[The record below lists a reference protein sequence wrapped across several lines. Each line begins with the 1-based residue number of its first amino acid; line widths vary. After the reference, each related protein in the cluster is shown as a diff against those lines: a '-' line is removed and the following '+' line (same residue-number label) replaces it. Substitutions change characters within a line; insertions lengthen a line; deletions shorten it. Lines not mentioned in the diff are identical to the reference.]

1 MMSLSDR
8 LDATRGRPAGF
19 DYMRISL
26 ASLVVL
32 FHAFA
37 CYGAATFAAVE
48 GGPLRP
54 LWAMILPMFF
64 GLSGFLVSGSLE
76 RSPTLVQFLGLRVI
90 RLVPALAVEAILS
103 LLIIGTLFTTLP
115 LHEFFRNRETWQYLL
130 NIVGDVHFYL
140 PGVFDHNPFSAQVN
154 GQLWSLPVEL
164 KCYLVIAVLATL
176 GAYRFKTLLIASCLA
191 LQLYCSYRMMFVFTS
206 PDDVK
211 GLLGASALVLA
222 FIYGVALYRLRD
234 DVPWDFRLFL
244 GCLAIGVILLRINY
258 WNSFSILPLTY
269 CTVYLG
275 LTDPPRS
282 RLLSSGD
289 YSYGIYLYS
298 GPIQQAVIAAFPA
311 YRHWWMNLLISVP
324 LVALAAAGSWHL
336 IEKRALKLRPMLKQI
351 EQHWL
356 PINDQIFAFCL
367 GLMPPGLKA
376 RWARNRSAA

>member
-1 MMSLSDR
+1 MISLSDR

-19 DYMRISL
+19 DYMRVSL

-37 CYGAATFAAVE
+37 CYGPATFAAVE

-90 RLVPALAVEAILS
+90 RLVPALAVEAVLS

-115 LHEFFRNRETWQYLL
+115 LHDFFRNRETWQYLL

-140 PGVFDHNPFSAQVN
+140 PGVFDGNPFSAQVN

-164 KCYLVIAVLATL
+164 KCYLVISILATL
-176 GAYRFKTLLIASCLA
+176 GAYRFKRLLIASCIA
-191 LQLYCSYRMMFVFTS
+191 LQLYCSYRMMFVFIS
-206 PDDVK
+206 PNDVK

-234 DVPWDFRLFL
+234 DVPWDFRIFA
-244 GCLAIGVILLRINY
+244 GCLAIGFLLLRINY
-258 WNSFSILPLTY
+258 WNSFAVLPLTY

-275 LTDPPRS
+275 LADPPRS
-282 RLLSSGD
+282 RIISSGD

-311 YRHWWMNLLISVP
+311 YRTWWLNLLISVP

-336 IEKRALKLRPMLKQI
+336 IEKRALKLRPALKAL
-351 EQHWL
+351 ERHWM
-356 PINDQIFAFCL
+356 PVSDQIFAFCL
-367 GLMPPGLKA
+367 GMMPPGLKA
-376 RWARNRSAA
+376 RWMRDRSAA